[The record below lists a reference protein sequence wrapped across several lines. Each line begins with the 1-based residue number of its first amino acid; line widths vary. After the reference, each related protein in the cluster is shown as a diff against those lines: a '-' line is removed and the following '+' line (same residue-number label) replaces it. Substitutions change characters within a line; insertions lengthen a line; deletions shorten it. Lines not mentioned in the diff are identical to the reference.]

1 MGMGKKQT
9 IDRRWKREL
18 KRKLSVQ
25 GSMRPRK
32 KHRGDYKGMLERSKK
47 KRRKKVMEFTWQRNE
62 RL

>member
-9 IDRRWKREL
+9 RDGRRKREL

-25 GSMRPRK
+25 GSTRPRK
-32 KHRGDYKGMLERSKK
+32 KHGGDYKGMLERSKK
-47 KRRKKVMEFTWQRNE
+47 EKKVMEFTWQRNE

>member
-9 IDRRWKREL
+9 LDRRWKREL

-32 KHRGDYKGMLERSKK
+32 KHGGDYKGMLERSKK